1 MTNVHVRRP
10 LQINLH
16 ALLQQSNPTIDL
28 GVQSYEST
36 TRNFLKAVTNYKN
49 RAMAAIDERRK
60 HQVQEKKKV
69 LDRITVVENETAQCK
84 VKEIELVARMLS
96 TPVSYTS
103 NFYHQIGSSELERE
117 KEERKDAELTV
128 AAFKRQ
134 LAALKDKA
142 ASAEADIEQY
152 RAIVQN
158 LRRGWKIPFTPL
170 LSHIPNS

>member
-84 VKEIELVARMLS
+84 VKEIELVARMS
-96 TPVSYTS
+96 TPVSYTRTFIIVKS
-103 NFYHQIGSSELERE
+103 DSQSWN
-117 KEERKDAELTV
+117 ERKKKGKTLSS
-128 AAFKRQ
+128 R
-134 LAALKDKA
+134 L
-142 ASAEADIEQY
+142 
-152 RAIVQN
+152 
-158 LRRGWKIPFTPL
+158 LRLNG
-170 LSHIPNS
+170 N

>member
-84 VKEIELVARMLS
+84 VKEIELVARMS
-96 TPVSYTS
+96 TPVSYTRTFIIVKS
-103 NFYHQIGSSELERE
+103 DSQSWN
-117 KEERKDAELTV
+117 ERKKKGKTLSS
-128 AAFKRQ
+128 R
-134 LAALKDKA
+134 L
-142 ASAEADIEQY
+142 
-152 RAIVQN
+152 
-158 LRRGWKIPFTPL
+158 LRSNG
-170 LSHIPNS
+170 N